1 MRRVS
6 NASSEEPGDVPD
18 NEVNAHLGN
27 PGEVGRRAMRLI
39 VTGVAALIL
48 AWIGILA
55 WMQRT
60 QSFDPP
66 PRLPQHLNW
75 THSPVLAIE
84 LVRSADEV
92 RSILRDPKGDHNRE
106 VMRQQIR
113 EDWYCIATYWLY
125 FLGMGAILAR
135 CTWPGARWLAVAVA
149 LTATSAAL
157 CDVFENL
164 GILRVL
170 DTEPGNLNDTMARTI
185 RGASLAKWGLF
196 AVVSGLLSPLFL
208 AYRGRPILPRIL
220 STLAGWAMATA
231 ALLGFVGLVWN
242 PAILWSMAVGGL
254 GLAAALLVFLF
265 FPGTFLIG
273 VGVAGAP
280 VSRTGRR

>member
-1 MRRVS
+1 
-6 NASSEEPGDVPD
+6 
-18 NEVNAHLGN
+18 
-27 PGEVGRRAMRLI
+27 
-39 VTGVAALIL
+39 
-48 AWIGILA
+48 
-55 WMQRT
+55 
-60 QSFDPP
+60 
-66 PRLPQHLNW
+66 
-75 THSPVLAIE
+75 
-84 LVRSADEV
+84 
-92 RSILRDPKGDHNRE
+92 
-106 VMRQQIR
+106 
-113 EDWYCIATYWLY
+113 
-125 FLGMGAILAR
+125 MGAILAG

-157 CDVFENL
+157 CDVLENL

-185 RGASLAKWGLF
+185 RRASLAKWGLF
-196 AVVSGLLSPLFL
+196 AVVDGLLSPLFL
-208 AYRGRPILPRIL
+208 AYRGGPIIPRIL
-220 STLAGWAMATA
+220 STLAGWALATA

-280 VSRTGRR
+280 VPRTGRR